1 MGQSNALEQGKPEGG
16 DPQGMRRLPHQ
27 GGIERSVPELILPLG
42 DICSVRQRIFDVTP
56 IDVALA

>member
-1 MGQSNALEQGKPEGG
+1 
-16 DPQGMRRLPHQ
+16 MRRLPHQ